1 MHLTTHPR
9 VGRTTVLQA
18 RLAAAEA
25 ALKAVDLQRH
35 DLTAERSAWLDQL
48 QQENV
53 SLRGVYEEAKQ
64 AKERLVEVRARP
76 MQPSPSHHHH
86 NHYYYHRTA
95 RPLHKVNAG
104 VDACECA
111 GDERA
116 RQAA

>member
-1 MHLTTHPR
+1 MPVDGRPRSTHLTKHPR

-64 AKERLVEVRARP
+64 AKERLVEVRARLMHTTP
-76 MQPSPSHHHH
+76 TTTIPPPPLLLPQHS
-86 NHYYYHRTA
+86 TA
-95 RPLHKVNAG
+95 TAL
-104 VDACECA
+104 
-111 GDERA
+111 DESA
-116 RQAA
+116 Q